1 MGYRNLNKVIVTRV
15 IPKVEEANTVP
26 RSPCTRTV
34 KPRGATRERRS
45 FREGVINK
53 WRARIN
59 LKRIYNVRDP
69 PEKEDWKI
77 CWENIVVTRTEIVS
91 KFKRN
96 ILKDH
101 SPQILSRKAFFAQSL
116 SFFTFLL
123 SLIHYAR
130 CYIRWSLVFKPTLY
144 KFIVL
149 GTLGLNPSPFG
160 LRIQNLPLQLA
171 SSMGKLEL

>member
-1 MGYRNLNKVIVTRV
+1 MGYGNLNKVIVTHV
-15 IPKVEEANTVP
+15 IPKVKEANTVP
-26 RSPCTRTV
+26 RSPCTQTV
-34 KPRGATRERRS
+34 KPRGATLGRRS

-69 PEKEDWKI
+69 PEKKDWKI

-101 SPQILSRKAFFAQSL
+101 YPQILSRKAFFPQSFFFFFYFLIIFNPLCALLYPLKL
-116 SFFTFLL
+116 SF
-123 SLIHYAR
+123 
-130 CYIRWSLVFKPTLY
+130 
-144 KFIVL
+144 
-149 GTLGLNPSPFG
+149 
-160 LRIQNLPLQLA
+160 
-171 SSMGKLEL
+171 